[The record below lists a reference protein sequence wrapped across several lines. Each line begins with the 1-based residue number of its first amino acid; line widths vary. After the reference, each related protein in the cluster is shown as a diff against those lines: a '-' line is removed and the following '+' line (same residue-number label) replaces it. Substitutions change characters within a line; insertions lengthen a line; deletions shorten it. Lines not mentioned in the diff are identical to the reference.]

1 MYYYRFLSLADPN
14 VDVVYVSPRRIDS
27 EVLDYYHK
35 LLAMGSHGEQEE
47 GGAVG
52 GDKGAEFRRR
62 IHIVTPEYAGA
73 FAHHNLSLSTELL
86 YSPKALQ
93 RIKHLVAGRE
103 AYIVPGVVGRDDIA
117 VADAL
122 GEVSNKSL
130 SLSSLREYTSCFDDY
145 CYYNSLLNFFII
157 CRSTP
162 AGLRTRAYATLL
174 HQIGGQENFHGCRC
188 SDAPE
193 CGGHLQPGA
202 ACGEAGFT
210 SGRPAPHTAMDLQA
224 SKSYQGQGIW

>member
-1 MYYYRFLSLADPN
+1 MLHSSMYYYGFISLADPN

-73 FAHHNLSLSTELL
+73 FAQHNLSLSTELL

-93 RIKHLVAGRE
+93 RIKYLVAGRE

-122 GEVSNKSL
+122 GEMSNKSL
-130 SLSSLREYTSCFDDY
+130 SLSLSLSHSLSLSLSLYPCFNDY
-145 CYYNSLLNFFII
+145 CYCNSLLIFLII
-157 CRSTP
+157 N
-162 AGLRTRAYATLL
+162 L
-174 HQIGGQENFHGCRC
+174 QIYPCWPQNQ
-188 SDAPE
+188 S
-193 CGGHLQPGA
+193 
-202 ACGEAGFT
+202 
-210 SGRPAPHTAMDLQA
+210 
-224 SKSYQGQGIW
+224 